1 MNISREGNRMNT
13 LIAWFSWSG
22 NTREIAERIAR
33 KTRGELF
40 RIERFRIEREIP
52 YSTDY
57 STCAYREAKE
67 EADKQL
73 RPAIKGPLP
82 DIADYDAV
90 IIAFPI
96 WWYTMPA
103 PVKTFL
109 ERWPDWH
116 GKRLY
121 VFANSYTDDRSQFMN
136 AMVAAMEC
144 ANGADVRPGL
154 YNKDIDKLCSWV
166 KENGFTRRR
175 QYDKADNDDSRC
187 AGADDGRACGRNRT
201 DGHDKGYQRW

>member
-1 MNISREGNRMNT
+1 MKT

-22 NTREIAERIAR
+22 NTRYIAERIAR

-40 RIERFRIEREIP
+40 RIERELP
-52 YSTDY
+52 YSPDY

-121 VFANSYTDDRSQFMN
+121 VFANSYTIPNQ
-136 AMVAAMEC
+136 
-144 ANGADVRPGL
+144 
-154 YNKDIDKLCSWV
+154 V
-166 KENGFTRRR
+166 K
-175 QYDKADNDDSRC
+175 
-187 AGADDGRACGRNRT
+187 
-201 DGHDKGYQRW
+201 

>member
-1 MNISREGNRMNT
+1 MNT

-22 NTREIAERIAR
+22 NTRDIAERIAR

-40 RIERFRIEREIP
+40 RIEREVP

-57 STCAYREAKE
+57 SICAYREARE
-67 EADKQL
+67 EADRQL
-73 RPAIKGPLP
+73 RPAIQGPLP
-82 DIADYDAV
+82 EIADYDAV

-121 VFANSYTDDRSQFMN
+121 VFANSYTNDRRQFAN
-136 AMVAAMEC
+136 ALVAAMEC

-175 QYDKADNDDSRC
+175 QYEKADNDDPC
-187 AGADDGRACGRNRT
+187 GAGADRGIACGRSGDDHEDSP
-201 DGHDKGYQRW
+201 DGHDEACAHGLYRAV

>member
-1 MNISREGNRMNT
+1 MNT

-40 RIERFRIEREIP
+40 RIEREVP

-82 DIADYDAV
+82 EIVDYDAV
-90 IIAFPI
+90 IITFPI

-154 YNKDIDKLCSWV
+154 YNKDIEGLCAWA
-166 KENGFTRRR
+166 KENGFTRRHK
-175 QYDKADNDDSRC
+175 YDETDNNDPRGV
-187 AGADDGRACGRNRT
+187 GADGGRACGRSHT
-201 DGHDKGYQRW
+201 DGHDESRSRSIFRAV

>member
-1 MNISREGNRMNT
+1 MNT

-22 NTREIAERIAR
+22 NTQEIAERIAW
-33 KTRGELF
+33 KTHGTLF
-40 RIERFRIEREIP
+40 RIEREVP
-52 YSTDY
+52 YSPDY

-73 RPAIKGPLP
+73 RPAIKGSLP

-154 YNKDIDKLCSWV
+154 YNKDIERLCTWL
-166 KENGFTRRR
+166 KENGFTRR
-175 QYDKADNDDSRC
+175 QKYEEADINDPRG
-187 AGADDGRACGRNRT
+187 AGVDGGRACGRSRT
-201 DGHDKGYQRW
+201 DGHDEACAHGLYRAV

>member
-1 MNISREGNRMNT
+1 MNT

-40 RIERFRIEREIP
+40 RIEREVP

-57 STCAYREAKE
+57 STCAYREARE
-67 EADKQL
+67 EADRQL

-82 DIADYDAV
+82 EIVDYDAV
-90 IIAFPI
+90 IITFPI

-154 YNKDIDKLCSWV
+154 YNKDIEGLCAWA
-166 KENGFTRRR
+166 KENGFTRRHK
-175 QYDKADNDDSRC
+175 YDETDNNDPRGV
-187 AGADDGRACGRNRT
+187 GADGGRACGRSHT
-201 DGHDKGYQRW
+201 DGHDESRSRSIFRAV

>member
-1 MNISREGNRMNT
+1 MKT

-22 NTREIAERIAR
+22 NTRDIAERIAR
-33 KTRGELF
+33 KTHGEL
-40 RIERFRIEREIP
+40 FRIEREIP
-52 YSTDY
+52 YSADY
-57 STCAYREAKE
+57 SICAYREARE

-82 DIADYDAV
+82 EIADYNAV

-109 ERWPDWH
+109 ESWPDWH

-121 VFANSYTDDRSQFMN
+121 VFANSYTDDRSQFTN
-136 AMVAAMEC
+136 ALITAVEC
-144 ANGADVRPGL
+144 AKGADVKPGL
-154 YNKDIDKLCSWV
+154 YNKDIDNLCNWV
-166 KENGFTRRR
+166 KENGFTRRHK
-175 QYDKADNDDSRC
+175 YDEADNNDPRG
-187 AGADDGRACGRNRT
+187 AGADHGIACGRSGYDHDDSP
-201 DGHDKGYQRW
+201 DGHDEACARRLYRNL

>member
-1 MNISREGNRMNT
+1 MRT

-22 NTREIAERIAR
+22 NTQAIAEHIAR

-40 RIERFRIEREIP
+40 RIEREVP

-73 RPAIKGPLP
+73 KPAIQEPLP
-82 DIADYDAV
+82 EIADYDAV

-109 ERWPDWH
+109 ESCPDWQ
-116 GKRLY
+116 GKPLY
-121 VFANSYTDDRSQFMN
+121 VFANSYTDDRRQFAN
-136 AMVAAMEC
+136 ALVEAAEC
-144 ANGADVRPGL
+144 AKGADVRPGL
-154 YNKDIDKLCSWV
+154 YNKDIERLCTWA
-166 KENGFTRRR
+166 KENGFTRR
-175 QYDKADNDDSRC
+175 QKYEEADNNDLGS
-187 AGADDGRACGRNRT
+187 AGTDGGRACGRHSA
-201 DGHDKGYQRW
+201 DGHDKAGSSGIFRAV

>member
-1 MNISREGNRMNT
+1 MKT

-22 NTREIAERIAR
+22 NTRDIAERIAR
-33 KTRGELF
+33 KTHGEL
-40 RIERFRIEREIP
+40 FRIEREIP

-109 ERWPDWH
+109 ESWPDWQ

-121 VFANSYTDDRSQFMN
+121 QPRQRQQRYHRESPGAPARADRGGGILS
-136 AMVAAMEC
+136 
-144 ANGADVRPGL
+144 
-154 YNKDIDKLCSWV
+154 
-166 KENGFTRRR
+166 
-175 QYDKADNDDSRC
+175 
-187 AGADDGRACGRNRT
+187 
-201 DGHDKGYQRW
+201 

>member
-1 MNISREGNRMNT
+1 MKT

-22 NTREIAERIAR
+22 NTRDIAERIAR

-40 RIERFRIEREIP
+40 RIEREVP

-67 EADKQL
+67 EADKRL
-73 RPAIKGPLP
+73 RPAIRGPLP
-82 DIADYDAV
+82 EIADYDAV

-144 ANGADVRPGL
+144 AKGADVRPGL

-175 QYDKADNDDSRC
+175 QYEKADNDDPRG
-187 AGADDGRACGRNRT
+187 AGADRGIACGRSGYDHEDFP
-201 DGHDKGYQRW
+201 DGHDEACARSLYRAV

>member
-1 MNISREGNRMNT
+1 MKT

-22 NTREIAERIAR
+22 NTRDIAERIAR
-33 KTRGELF
+33 KTHGEL
-40 RIERFRIEREIP
+40 FRIEREIP

-57 STCAYREAKE
+57 SVCAYREARE

-82 DIADYDAV
+82 EIADYNAV

-109 ERWPDWH
+109 ESWPDWH

-121 VFANSYTDDRSQFMN
+121 VFANSYTDDWRQFAN
-136 AMVAAMEC
+136 ALVSAVEC
-144 ANGADVRPGL
+144 AKGADVRPGL
-154 YNKDIDKLCSWV
+154 YNKDIERLCTWA
-166 KENGFTRRR
+166 KENGFTRRPK
-175 QYDKADNDDSRC
+175 YDETNNNDPRG
-187 AGADDGRACGRNRT
+187 AGADGGHTCGRNRT
-201 DGHDKGYQRW
+201 DGHDEACARSLYRAV

>member
-1 MNISREGNRMNT
+1 MKT

-22 NTREIAERIAR
+22 NTQEIAERIAR

-40 RIERFRIEREIP
+40 RIEREVP

-57 STCAYREAKE
+57 SICAYREARE

-82 DIADYDAV
+82 DIAEYDTV

-109 ERWPDWH
+109 ESWPDWQ

-121 VFANSYTDDRSQFMN
+121 VFANSYTDDRSQFLN
-136 AMVAAMEC
+136 AISKASRCVSTA
-144 ANGADVRPGL
+144 GKFRVRPG
-154 YNKDIDKLCSWV
+154 
-166 KENGFTRRR
+166 R
-175 QYDKADNDDSRC
+175 
-187 AGADDGRACGRNRT
+187 
-201 DGHDKGYQRW
+201 

>member
-1 MNISREGNRMNT
+1 MKT

-40 RIERFRIEREIP
+40 RIEREVP

-73 RPAIKGPLP
+73 KPAIQEPLP
-82 DIADYDAV
+82 EIADYDAV

-109 ERWPDWH
+109 ESWPDWQ

-121 VFANSYTDDRSQFMN
+121 VFANSYTDDRSQFIN

-144 ANGADVRPGL
+144 AKGADVRPGL
-154 YNKDIDKLCSWV
+154 YNKDIERLCTWM

-175 QYDKADNDDSRC
+175 QYEKADNDDPC
-187 AGADDGRACGRNRT
+187 GAGADGGRACGRSRA
-201 DGHDKGYQRW
+201 DGHDESRSRGIFRAV

>member
-1 MNISREGNRMNT
+1 MNT

-22 NTREIAERIAR
+22 NTRDIAERIAR

-40 RIERFRIEREIP
+40 RIEREVP

-67 EADKQL
+67 EADKRL

-136 AMVAAMEC
+136 ATLR
-144 ANGADVRPGL
+144 RPP
-154 YNKDIDKLCSWV
+154 
-166 KENGFTRRR
+166 
-175 QYDKADNDDSRC
+175 
-187 AGADDGRACGRNRT
+187 
-201 DGHDKGYQRW
+201 GYQRQRSASGSVCV

>member
-1 MNISREGNRMNT
+1 MKP

-22 NTREIAERIAR
+22 NTRDIAERIAQ
-33 KTRGELF
+33 KTHGEL
-40 RIERFRIEREIP
+40 FRIEREIP

-57 STCAYREAKE
+57 SICAYREARE

-82 DIADYDAV
+82 EIADYNAV

-109 ERWPDWH
+109 ESWPDWH

-121 VFANSYTDDRSQFMN
+121 VFANSYTDDRRQFVN
-136 AMVAAMEC
+136 ALVAAAEC
-144 ANGADVRPGL
+144 AKGADVRPGL
-154 YNKDIDKLCSWV
+154 YNKNIERLCTWA
-166 KENGFTRRR
+166 KENGFTRRLK
-175 QYDKADNDDSRC
+175 YDETDNNDPRGI
-187 AGADDGRACGRNRT
+187 GADGRRACGRSHT
-201 DGHDKGYQRW
+201 DGHDESRSRSIFRAV

>member
-1 MNISREGNRMNT
+1 MNT

-22 NTREIAERIAR
+22 NTRDIAERIAR

-40 RIERFRIEREIP
+40 RIEREVP

-67 EADKQL
+67 EADKRL

-109 ERWPDWH
+109 ERWPDWQ

-121 VFANSYTDDRSQFMN
+121 VFANSYTDDRSQFMS

-175 QYDKADNDDSRC
+175 QYEKANNDDPC
-187 AGADDGRACGRNRT
+187 GAGADRGIACGRSGDDHEDSP
-201 DGHDKGYQRW
+201 DGHDEACARSLYHTV

>member
-1 MNISREGNRMNT
+1 MKT

-22 NTREIAERIAR
+22 NTRNIAERIAR

-40 RIERFRIEREIP
+40 RIEREAP

-73 RPAIKGPLP
+73 RPAIRGPLP
-82 DIADYDAV
+82 DITDYDAV
-90 IIAFPI
+90 IIVFPI

-109 ERWPDWH
+109 ESWPDWQ

-121 VFANSYTDDRSQFMN
+121 VFANSYTDDRSQFLN

-144 ANGADVRPGL
+144 AKGADVRPGL
-154 YNKDIDKLCSWV
+154 YNKDIERICTWM
-166 KENGFTRRR
+166 KENGFTRR
-175 QYDKADNDDSRC
+175 QKNEEADINDPRGGGVD
-187 AGADDGRACGRNRT
+187 GGRACGRSRT
-201 DGHDKGYQRW
+201 DGHDEACARSLYRAV

>member
-1 MNISREGNRMNT
+1 MKT

-22 NTREIAERIAR
+22 NTRNIAERIAR
-33 KTRGELF
+33 KTHGEL
-40 RIERFRIEREIP
+40 FRIEREIP

-57 STCAYREAKE
+57 SVCAYREARE

-73 RPAIKGPLP
+73 RPAIKGPLQ

-121 VFANSYTDDRSQFMN
+121 VFANSYTDDRSQFIN

-144 ANGADVRPGL
+144 AKGADVRPGL
-154 YNKDIDKLCSWV
+154 YNKDIERLCTWA
-166 KENGFTRRR
+166 KENGFTRRLK
-175 QYDKADNDDSRC
+175 YDETDINDPRG
-187 AGADDGRACGRNRT
+187 AGADGGHTCGRNRT
-201 DGHDKGYQRW
+201 DGHDESRSRSIFRAV

>member
-1 MNISREGNRMNT
+1 MKT

-22 NTREIAERIAR
+22 NTRDIAERIAR

-40 RIERFRIEREIP
+40 RIEREVP

-57 STCAYREAKE
+57 SICAYREARE

-82 DIADYDAV
+82 EITDYDAV

-109 ERWPDWH
+109 ESWPDWQ

-121 VFANSYTDDRSQFMN
+121 VFANSYTDDRRQFAN
-136 AMVAAMEC
+136 ALVAAVEC
-144 ANGADVRPGL
+144 AKGADVRPGL
-154 YNKDIDKLCSWV
+154 YNKDIEKLCTWA
-166 KENGFTRRR
+166 KENGFTRR
-175 QYDKADNDDSRC
+175 QKYEEADINDPRG
-187 AGADDGRACGRNRT
+187 AGVDGGRACGRIRT
-201 DGHDKGYQRW
+201 DGHDEACAHGLYRAV

>member
-1 MNISREGNRMNT
+1 MKT

-22 NTREIAERIAR
+22 NTRDIAERIAR

-40 RIERFRIEREIP
+40 RIEREVP

-57 STCAYREAKE
+57 SICAYREARE

-73 RPAIKGPLP
+73 RPAIKEPLP
-82 DIADYDAV
+82 EITDYDAV

-109 ERWPDWH
+109 ESWPDWQ

-121 VFANSYTDDRSQFMN
+121 VFANSYTDDRRQFAN
-136 AMVAAMEC
+136 ALVAAAEC
-144 ANGADVRPGL
+144 ANGADVKPGL
-154 YNKDIDKLCSWV
+154 YNKDIERLCTWA
-166 KENGFTRRR
+166 KENGFTRRHK
-175 QYDKADNDDSRC
+175 YDEADNNDPRG
-187 AGADDGRACGRNRT
+187 AGADDGSACGRHSA
-201 DGHDKGYQRW
+201 DWHDKAGSSGVFRAV

>member
-1 MNISREGNRMNT
+1 MKT

-22 NTREIAERIAR
+22 NTWNIAERIAR
-33 KTRGELF
+33 KARGELF
-40 RIERFRIEREIP
+40 RIEREVP

-57 STCAYREAKE
+57 SLCAYREARE
-67 EADKQL
+67 EADRQL
-73 RPAIKGPLP
+73 RPAIRGPLP
-82 DIADYDAV
+82 DIAEYDTV

-109 ERWPDWH
+109 ESWPDWQ

-121 VFANSYTDDRSQFMN
+121 VFANSYTDDRSQFLN

-144 ANGADVRPGL
+144 AKGADVRPGL
-154 YNKDIDKLCSWV
+154 YNKDIERLCTWM
-166 KENGFTRRR
+166 KENGFTRRLK
-175 QYDKADNDDSRC
+175 YDETDINDPRG
-187 AGADDGRACGRNRT
+187 AGVDGGRACGRSRT
-201 DGHDKGYQRW
+201 DGHDEACARSLYHTV

>member
-1 MNISREGNRMNT
+1 MKT

-22 NTREIAERIAR
+22 NTRYIAERIAR

-40 RIERFRIEREIP
+40 RIEREVP

-67 EADKQL
+67 EADKRL

-103 PVKTFL
+103 PVMTFL
-109 ERWPDWH
+109 ENYPDWQ
-116 GKRLY
+116 GKKLY
-121 VFANSYTDDRSQFMN
+121 VFANSYSDISSQFAN
-136 AMVAAMEC
+136 SLRDAVAC
-144 ANGADVRPGL
+144 AKGAEVIPGL
-154 YNKDIDKLCSWV
+154 YNKQIEKLCSWM
-166 KENGFTRRR
+166 KENG
-175 QYDKADNDDSRC
+175 Y
-187 AGADDGRACGRNRT
+187 
-201 DGHDKGYQRW
+201 

>member
-1 MNISREGNRMNT
+1 MNT

-22 NTREIAERIAR
+22 NTRDIAERIAR

-40 RIERFRIEREIP
+40 RIEREVP

-67 EADKQL
+67 EADKRL
-73 RPAIKGPLP
+73 RPTIKGPLP

-109 ERWPDWH
+109 ERWPDWR

-121 VFANSYTDDRSQFMN
+121 VFANSYTDDRRQFAN
-136 AMVAAMEC
+136 ALVAAAEC
-144 ANGADVRPGL
+144 KRRGCA
-154 YNKDIDKLCSWV
+154 S
-166 KENGFTRRR
+166 GFV
-175 QYDKADNDDSRC
+175 
-187 AGADDGRACGRNRT
+187 
-201 DGHDKGYQRW
+201 

>member
-1 MNISREGNRMNT
+1 MKT

-22 NTREIAERIAR
+22 NTRDIAERIAR

-40 RIERFRIEREIP
+40 RIEREAP

-73 RPAIKGPLP
+73 RPAIREPLP
-82 DIADYDAV
+82 DITDYDAV

-144 ANGADVRPGL
+144 AKGADVRPGL
-154 YNKDIDKLCSWV
+154 YNRDIERLCGWAR
-166 KENGFTRRR
+166 ENGFTRG
-175 QYDKADNDDSRC
+175 QKYEEADINGSGG
-187 AGADDGRACGRNRT
+187 AGADGGRACGRNSA
-201 DGHDKGYQRW
+201 DGHDESRSRRIFRAV